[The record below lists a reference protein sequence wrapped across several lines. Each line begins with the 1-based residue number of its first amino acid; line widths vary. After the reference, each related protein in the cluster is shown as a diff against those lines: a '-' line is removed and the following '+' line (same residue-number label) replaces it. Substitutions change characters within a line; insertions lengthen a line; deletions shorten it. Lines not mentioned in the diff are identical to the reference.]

1 MGCRV
6 ATARDGADAIDKT
19 SQHQVD
25 LIVMDLAMPRMDGW
39 TATRLL
45 RQLPA
50 MDRVPIIALTAAP
63 TSRDTARKAGCN
75 AYLAKPCL
83 PELLWWEVRV
93 LLRLGD
99 GGRGGQ
105 TRRRDKRSTSTTSR
119 RIPRPPL
126 G

>member
-6 ATARDGADAIDKT
+6 VTARDGVDAIEKT
-19 SQHQVD
+19 SEHQVN

-45 RQLPA
+45 RESPA
-50 MDRVPIIALTAAP
+50 TRSLPIIALTAQP
-63 TSRDTARKAGCN
+63 TSRDTARRAGCD

-93 LLRLGD
+93 LLRLGERERS
-99 GGRGGQ
+99 GR

-119 RIPRPPL
+119 RIPKPL
-126 G
+126 GS